1 MLFSLPSVN
10 PSAAPWLP
18 YQVSLMHLRG
28 DHLTRRA
35 PSAEASQLWGCSAP
49 RTAQRLSSLP
59 SDSCTQASPGPLQ
72 ALHTWCSFCL
82 SNSPL
87 SWPGR
92 PFPTPGVST
101 SVSPPLTALS
111 LLPLLLLQS
120 IYHRWDYLLV
130 CIQDQREQRLLSCGS
145 PASTQP
151 AEKHLTH

>member
-10 PSAAPWLP
+10 PSAAPRLP
-18 YQVSLMHLRG
+18 YQVSLMHPMATTWQGGL
-28 DHLTRRA
+28 LLQKP
-35 PSAEASQLWGCSAP
+35 PSSGAARAP
-49 RTAQRLSSLP
+49 RTAQRLSFLS
-59 SDSCTQASPGPLQ
+59 SDSRTQASPGPRQ

-111 LLPLLLLQS
+111 LLSLLLLQS

-130 CIQDQREQRLLSCGS
+130 CIQDQREQRLLSCGL